1 MNPHI
6 IVDLDNCI
14 ADDGWRIPRIE
25 WHKEN
30 PLERYHDYH
39 SLSAFDRLVNED
51 IVQRP
56 GQEVIIFTAR
66 PVLYRRITEEWLSRN
81 SVVHKH
87 LVMRNNGDHRSS
99 VELKRQMLHWLP
111 ENYGVMWKDI
121 AGAFD
126 DRQDVVDMYR
136 RYGIDAHVRAAHDV
150 CAYTAP
156 KKEAA

>member
-14 ADDGWRIPRIE
+14 ADDGWRIPRID
-25 WHKEN
+25 WSKTS

-39 SLSAFDRLVNED
+39 SLSAFDLLVNED
-51 IVQRP
+51 IMMA
-56 GQEVIIFTAR
+56 GQEVIVFTAR
-66 PVLYRRITEEWLSRN
+66 PVLYRAITEEWLSRKCI
-81 SVVHKH
+81 SHKH
-87 LVMRNNGDHRSS
+87 LIMRNNGDHRSS
-99 VELKRQMLHWLP
+99 VELKREMLHWLP

-121 AGAFD
+121 VGAFD

-136 RYGIDAHVRAAHDV
+136 RYGIDAHVRAAHGE